1 MSKRIDLGAV
11 TAYAIAVKNGFDG
24 DEAAWL
30 ASLKGAKGDRGEKG
44 EQGIQGVKGD
54 TGAQGIQGEKGD
66 QGPKGDQGVPGIQ
79 GPKGDKGD
87 PGEKGERGE
96 KGATGETGPQGPK
109 GDRGETGATG
119 ATGGI
124 GPQGPKGPQGEK
136 GDQGLQ
142 GPKGDKGDPF
152 SIKKIYFSIG
162 EMNADFSGTDV
173 SEGEFVLIN
182 TGNVEDEDNAKLYVK
197 GQTSYNFITDL
208 SGMAGIQGPQGE
220 QGPQGI
226 QGVQG
231 VKGDKGEKGDPGP
244 AGSDATV
251 TTDSITSALGYIP
264 ADSTKVYTKT
274 EVDGMIDGVYAQAVR
289 NATSVAQVNGL
300 FQEWW
305 KKNWVEGTST
315 RTQMLERWFGNVL
328 TSSKVYGTKLPLFA
342 TSNSASGEYID
353 DSIGMTCTPSTNAVL
368 GQDDFAFKP
377 EFWCIEASGEHNSDG
392 SITIYAVELIDDIAT
407 VRSGEHL
414 TWVLQKNT
422 YWHEYTS
429 EGYHFVE
436 LKSTPDETWHRWP
449 QGTSKDG
456 VVHEFIANP
465 KYYAGMKDGT
475 ITVGTNLPVI
485 NFTSH
490 QSGVTLW
497 RKRGSQYSGASGNLI
512 KFLDIMMKLKYA
524 KKGNSGTIEG
534 CSNYSWQYTTPV
546 GEIGVER
553 IIVTTAQGANIKVGS
568 TVVIGKKGGSTD
580 RGDSAMRSLVSMK
593 KVKSL
598 EPVTIDDTSY
608 TAVNIDNGGI
618 TFDTVANETII
629 SSMPYHS
636 GYNDNVLGYDGS
648 ATNYTNG
655 SEPGLLQKIEF
666 QNGAYLIISDEL
678 WQQSKDNTNYMF
690 DCYTCHDQSKVTT
703 NGTISSDYTKQTDLT
718 LKWAVEGANTG
729 WHWEYIE
736 DTAIANDPAVCWPA
750 KVSTTAGSG
759 TGCKAGFFVVLA
771 SSDVRAGWCFSSL
784 WRGGVCGVSARDS
797 GDSPS
802 NSSWSGA
809 LGGPGLA
816 G

>member
-24 DEAAWL
+24 TEEAWL
-30 ASLKGAKGDRGEKG
+30 ASLKGAKGDKG
-44 EQGIQGVKGD
+44 DTGARGIQGEKGD
-54 TGAQGIQGEKGD
+54 TGAQGIQGEKGE
-66 QGPKGDQGVPGIQ
+66 QGIQGIQ
-79 GPKGDKGD
+79 GPKGD
-87 PGEKGERGE
+87 PGEKGDTGATGAQGP
-96 KGATGETGPQGPK
+96 KGDTGETGPQGEQGKQGIQGPK
-109 GDRGETGATG
+109 GETGD
-119 ATGGI
+119 I
-124 GPQGPKGPQGEK
+124 GPQGEQGPQGI
-136 GDQGLQ
+136 QGVQ
-142 GPKGDKGDPF
+142 GAKGDKGDPF
-152 SIKKIYFSIG
+152 SIKKIYASVAA
-162 EMNADFSGTDV
+162 MNADFSGTDT
-173 SEGEFVLIN
+173 STGDFVLIN

-197 GQTSYNFITDL
+197 GESAFTFVTDL
-208 SGMAGIQGPQGE
+208 SGAAGIQGPQGE

-231 VKGDKGEKGDPGP
+231 VKGDKGEKGDTGP

-251 TTDSITSALGYIP
+251 TTENITSALGYTP
-264 ADSTKVYTKT
+264 ADSTKIYTKT
-274 EVDGMIDGVYAQAVR
+274 EVDEMIDGLYVQAVH

-328 TSSKVYGTKLPLFA
+328 TSDKVYGTKLPLFA
-342 TSNSASGEYID
+342 TSNSANGEYID
-353 DSIGMTCTPSTNAVL
+353 DSVGLTCTPSTNSVP

-392 SITIYAVELIDDIAT
+392 SITIYAVELIDDLAT

-422 YWHEYTS
+422 YWHEYTD

-436 LKSTPDETWHRWP
+436 LKSTPDESWHRWP

-456 VVHEFIANP
+456 TVHEFIANP

-475 ITVGTNLPVI
+475 ITVGTGLPAI

-490 QSGVTLW
+490 QSGVALW

-534 CSNYSWQYTTPV
+534 CSSYNWQYTTPV
-546 GEIGVER
+546 GETGVER
-553 IIVTTAQGANIKVGS
+553 IIVTTAQGANIKEGS
-568 TVVIGKKGGSTD
+568 TVIIGKKGGSTD

-598 EPVTIDDTSY
+598 ETVTINDTSY
-608 TAVNIDNGGI
+608 TAVNIDNGGT
-618 TFDTVANETII
+618 TFDTVASETII

-678 WQQSKDNTNYMF
+678 WQWSKDDTNYML

-703 NGTISSDYTKQTDLT
+703 NGTISSDYTKQDDLT
-718 LKWAVEGANTG
+718 LKWAVEGANTN

-750 KVSTTAGSG
+750 KVSTSAGSG
-759 TGCKAGFFVVLA
+759 TGCKAGFRVSLA
-771 SSDVRAGWCFSSL
+771 SSGVRAGWCFCGL
-784 WRGGVCGVSARDS
+784 LDGGACGVSARNSGVSASDS
-797 GDSPS
+797 YWG
-802 NSSWSGA
+802 GA

>member
-1 MSKRIDLGAV
+1 MSQRIDLGAV

-24 DEAAWL
+24 NEAAWL
-30 ASLKGAKGDRGEKG
+30 ASLKGVKGDKG
-44 EQGIQGVKGD
+44 EQGIQGIKGD

-124 GPQGPKGPQGEK
+124 GPQGPKGPKGEK

-231 VKGDKGEKGDPGP
+231 VKGDTGEKGDPGP

-251 TTDSITSALGYIP
+251 TTDSITSALGYTP
-264 ADSTKVYTKT
+264 ADSTKVYTKI
-274 EVDGMIDGVYAQAVR
+274 EVDRMIDGVYAQAVR
-289 NATSVAQVNGL
+289 NATSVAQVNDL

-305 KKNWVEGTST
+305 KKNWVEGAST

-342 TSNSASGEYID
+342 TSNSVSGEYID
-353 DSIGMTCTPSTNAVL
+353 DSIGMTCTPSTNSTL

-465 KYYAGMKDGT
+465 KYYAGMKDGI
-475 ITVGTNLPVI
+475 ITVGTNLPAI

-490 QSGVTLW
+490 QSGVALW

-534 CSNYSWQYTTPV
+534 CSSYNWQYTTPV

-553 IIVTTAQGANIKVGS
+553 IIVTTAQGAKIKVGS
-568 TVVIGKKGGSTD
+568 TVIIGKKGRSTD

-598 EPVTIDDTSY
+598 EPVTINDTSY
-608 TAVNIDNGGI
+608 TAVNIDNGGT

-678 WQQSKDNTNYMF
+678 WQWSKDDTNYMF

-729 WHWEYIE
+729 GYWEYIE

-759 TGCKAGFFVVLA
+759 TGCKAGFVVFLA
-771 SSDVRAGWCFSSL
+771 SSGVRAGWCFCRL
-784 WRGGVCGVSARDS
+784 LDGGFCGVSARS
-797 GDSPS
+797 SAASPS
-802 NSSWSGA
+802 YSYWYGA

>member
-1 MSKRIDLGAV
+1 MSQRIDLGAV

-24 DEAAWL
+24 NEAAWL
-30 ASLKGAKGDRGEKG
+30 ASLKGVKGDKG
-44 EQGIQGVKGD
+44 EQGIQGIKGD

-124 GPQGPKGPQGEK
+124 GPQGPKGPKGEK

-231 VKGDKGEKGDPGP
+231 VKGDTGEKGDPGP

-251 TTDSITSALGYIP
+251 TTDSITSALGYTP
-264 ADSTKVYTKT
+264 ADSTKVYTKI
-274 EVDGMIDGVYAQAVR
+274 EVDRMIDGVYAQAVR
-289 NATSVAQVNGL
+289 NATSVAQVNDL

-305 KKNWVEGTST
+305 KKNWVEGAST

-342 TSNSASGEYID
+342 TSNSVSGEYID
-353 DSIGMTCTPSTNAVL
+353 DSIGMTCTPSTNSTL

-465 KYYAGMKDGT
+465 KYYAGMKDGI
-475 ITVGTNLPVI
+475 ITVGTNLPAI

-490 QSGVTLW
+490 QSGVALW

-534 CSNYSWQYTTPV
+534 CSSYNWQYTTPV

-553 IIVTTAQGANIKVGS
+553 IIVTTAQGAKIKVGS
-568 TVVIGKKGGSTD
+568 TVIIGKKGRSTD

-598 EPVTIDDTSY
+598 EPVTINDTSY
-608 TAVNIDNGGI
+608 TAVNIDNGGT

-678 WQQSKDNTNYMF
+678 WQWSKDDTNYMF

-729 WHWEYIE
+729 GYWEYIE

-759 TGCKAGFFVVLA
+759 TGCKAGFSVVLA
-771 SSDVRAGWCFSSL
+771 SSGVRAGWCFCGL
-784 WRGGVCGVSARDS
+784 WCGGFCGVSARAS
-797 GDSPS
+797 GGSPS
-802 NSSWSGA
+802 SSGWNGA

>member
-11 TAYAIAVKNGFDG
+11 TAYAIAVKNGFEG
-24 DEAAWL
+24 TEIAWL

-44 EQGIQGVKGD
+44 EQGAPGIQGERGATGETGPIGPQGIQGPRGAQGEKGD
-54 TGAQGIQGEKGD
+54 TGEAGPAGPQGPRGETGAVGPAGPQGKQGIQGEKGETGAAGARGE
-66 QGPKGDQGVPGIQ
+66 QGPQGIQGIQ
-79 GPKGDKGD
+79 GPKG
-87 PGEKGERGE
+87 E
-96 KGATGETGPQGPK
+96 
-109 GDRGETGATG
+109 
-119 ATGGI
+119 
-124 GPQGPKGPQGEK
+124 
-136 GDQGLQ
+136 
-142 GPKGDKGDPF
+142 KGDPF
-152 SIKKIYFSIG
+152 SIKKIYVSVAA
-162 EMNADFSGTDV
+162 MNADFGGTDT
-173 SEGEFVLIN
+173 STGDFVLIN
-182 TGNVEDEDNAKLYVK
+182 TGNVADEDNAKLYVK
-197 GQTSYNFITDL
+197 GESAFTFVTDL
-208 SGMAGIQGPQGE
+208 SGTAGIQGPQG
-220 QGPQGI
+220 P
-226 QGVQG
+226 QGVQGVQGEQGIPG
-231 VKGDKGEKGDPGP
+231 VKGDKGDP
-244 AGSDATV
+244 GSDATV
-251 TTDSITSALGYIP
+251 TTDNITSALGYTP
-264 ADSTKVYTKT
+264 ADSTKVYTKI
-274 EVDGMIDGVYAQAVR
+274 EVDRMIDGVYAQAVR
-289 NATSVAQVNGL
+289 NATSVAQVNDL

-305 KKNWVEGTST
+305 KKNWVEGAST

-342 TSNSASGEYID
+342 TSNSVSGEYID
-353 DSIGMTCTPSTNAVL
+353 DSIGMTCTPSTNSTL

-465 KYYAGMKDGT
+465 KYYAGMKDGI
-475 ITVGTNLPVI
+475 ITVGTNLPAI

-490 QSGVTLW
+490 QSGVALW

-534 CSNYSWQYTTPV
+534 CSSYDWQYTTPV

-553 IIVTTAQGANIKVGS
+553 IIVTTAQGAKIKVGS
-568 TVVIGKKGGSTD
+568 TVIIGGKKGGSTD
-580 RGDSAMRSLVSMK
+580 RSDSAMRSLVSMK

-598 EPVTIDDTSY
+598 EPVTINDTSY
-608 TAVNIDNGGI
+608 TAVNIDNGGT

-678 WQQSKDNTNYMF
+678 WQWSKDDTNYMF

-729 WHWEYIE
+729 QHWEYIE

-750 KVSTTAGSG
+750 KASTTAGSG
-759 TGCKAGFFVVLA
+759 TGCKAGFLVRLA
-771 SSDVRAGWCFSSL
+771 SSGVRAGWCFCTL
-784 WRGGVCGVSARDS
+784 LAGGLCGVSARRS
-797 GDSPS
+797 SASPS
-802 NSSWSGA
+802 SSYWDEA

>member
-1 MSKRIDLGAV
+1 MSQRIDLGAV
-11 TAYAIAVKNGFDG
+11 TAYAIAVKNGFNG
-24 DEAAWL
+24 NEAAWL
-30 ASLKGAKGDRGEKG
+30 ASLKGAKGDKG

-87 PGEKGERGE
+87 KGDKGEKGE

-109 GDRGETGATG
+109 GDTGETGATG

-226 QGVQG
+226 QGIQG
-231 VKGDKGEKGDPGP
+231 VKGDTGEKGDPGP

-251 TTDSITSALGYIP
+251 TTDSITSALGYTP
-264 ADSTKVYTKT
+264 ADSAKVYTKT

-289 NATSVAQVNGL
+289 NATSVAQVNDL

-305 KKNWVEGTST
+305 KKNWIEGIST

-328 TSSKVYGTKLPLFA
+328 TSNKVYGTKLPLFA

-353 DSIGMTCTPSTNAVL
+353 DSIGMTCTPSTNSTL

-392 SITIYAVELIDDIAT
+392 SIAIYAVELIDDIAT

-475 ITVGTNLPVI
+475 ITVGTNLPAI
-485 NFTSH
+485 IFTSH
-490 QSGVTLW
+490 QSGVALW

-534 CSNYSWQYTTPV
+534 CSSYNWQYTTPV

-553 IIVTTAQGANIKVGS
+553 IIVTTAQGAKIKVGS
-568 TVVIGKKGGSTD
+568 TVIIGKKKGGSAD

-598 EPVTIDDTSY
+598 EPVTIDGTSY
-608 TAVNIDNGGI
+608 TAVNIDNGGT

-636 GYNDNVLGYDGS
+636 GYNDDVLGYDGS

-678 WQQSKDNTNYMF
+678 WQWSKDDTNYMF

-759 TGCKAGFFVVLA
+759 TGCKAGFNVTLA
-771 SSDVRAGWCFSSL
+771 SSGVRAGWCFYNLSD
-784 WRGGVCGVSARDS
+784 GGNCGVSARYS
-797 GDSPS
+797 SHSPS
-802 NSSWSGA
+802 GSSWYGA

>member
-1 MSKRIDLGAV
+1 MSQRIDLGAV

-24 DEAAWL
+24 NEAAWL
-30 ASLKGAKGDRGEKG
+30 ASLKGAKGDKG

-96 KGATGETGPQGPK
+96 KGETGETGPQGPK
-109 GDRGETGATG
+109 GDTGETGATG

-226 QGVQG
+226 QGIQG
-231 VKGDKGEKGDPGP
+231 VKGDTGEKGDPGP

-251 TTDSITSALGYIP
+251 TTDSITSALGYTP
-264 ADSTKVYTKT
+264 ADSTKVYTKI
-274 EVDGMIDGVYAQAVR
+274 EVDGMIDGVYAQSVR

-305 KKNWVEGTST
+305 KKNWVEGIST

-342 TSNSASGEYID
+342 TSNSANGEYID
-353 DSIGMTCTPSTNAVL
+353 DSVGMTCTPSTNSTL

-377 EFWCIEASGEHNSDG
+377 EFWCVEASGEHNSDG

-407 VRSGEHL
+407 VRSGKHL

-475 ITVGTNLPVI
+475 ITVGTNLPAI

-490 QSGVTLW
+490 QSGVALW

-534 CSNYSWQYTTPV
+534 CSSYNWQYTTSV
-546 GEIGVER
+546 GETGVER

-568 TVVIGKKGGSTD
+568 TVIIGKKGGSTD

-608 TAVNIDNGGI
+608 TAVNIDNGGT

-678 WQQSKDNTNYMF
+678 WQWSKDDTNYMF

-759 TGCKAGFFVVLA
+759 TGCKAGFSVLLA
-771 SSDVRAGWCFSSL
+771 SSGVRAGWCFSSL
-784 WRGGVCGVSARDS
+784 WDGGACGVSARNSD
-797 GDSPS
+797 GSPS
-802 NSSWSGA
+802 ISTWNGA

>member
-11 TAYAIAVKNGFDG
+11 TAYAIAVKNGFEG
-24 DEAAWL
+24 TEVAWL
-30 ASLKGAKGDRGEKG
+30 ASLKGVKGDRGEKG
-44 EQGIQGVKGD
+44 EQG
-54 TGAQGIQGEKGD
+54 APGIQGE
-66 QGPKGDQGVPGIQ
+66 
-79 GPKGDKGD
+79 
-87 PGEKGERGE
+87 R
-96 KGATGETGPQGPK
+96 GATGETGPIGPQGIQGPRGVQGEK
-109 GDRGETGATG
+109 GDTGNVGPA
-119 ATGGI
+119 
-124 GPQGPKGPQGEK
+124 GPQGPKGETGAVGPAGPQGKPGIQGEK
-136 GDQGLQ
+136 GETGDTGPQGKQ
-142 GPKGDKGDPF
+142 GPQGIQGVQGAKGDKGDPF
-152 SIKKIYFSIG
+152 SIKKIYASVT
-162 EMNADFSGTDV
+162 EMNADFSGTDT
-173 SEGEFVLIN
+173 STGDFVLIN
-182 TGNVEDEDNAKLYVK
+182 TGNVADEDNAKLYVK
-197 GQTSYNFITDL
+197 GESAFTFVTDL
-208 SGMAGIQGPQGE
+208 SGTAGIQGPQGP
-220 QGPQGI
+220 QGVQGI
-226 QGVQG
+226 QGEQGIPG
-231 VKGDKGEKGDPGP
+231 VKGDKGDP
-244 AGSDATV
+244 GSDATV
-251 TTDSITSALGYIP
+251 TTDNITSALGYTP

-274 EVDGMIDGVYAQAVR
+274 EVDEMIDGIYIQAVH

-328 TSSKVYGTKLPLFA
+328 TSNKVYGTKLPLFA
-342 TSNSASGEYID
+342 TSNSANGEYID
-353 DSIGMTCTPSTNAVL
+353 DSVGMTCTPSTNSTL

-475 ITVGTNLPVI
+475 ITVGTNLPAI

-490 QSGVTLW
+490 QSGVALW

-534 CSNYSWQYTTPV
+534 CSNYNWQYTTPV
-546 GEIGVER
+546 GETGVER

-568 TVVIGKKGGSTD
+568 TVIIGKKGGSTD

-608 TAVNIDNGGI
+608 TAVNIDNGGT
-618 TFDTVANETII
+618 TFDTVASETMI

-678 WQQSKDNTNYMF
+678 WQWSKDDTNYMF

-718 LKWAVEGANTG
+718 LKWAVEGANTS

-759 TGCKAGFFVVLA
+759 TGCKAGFRVILA
-771 SSDVRAGWCFSSL
+771 SSGVRAGWCFSPL
-784 WRGGVCGVSARDS
+784 WNGGGCGVSARTS
-797 GDSPS
+797 GGSPS
-802 NSSWSGA
+802 NSNWYGA

>member
-11 TAYAIAVKNGFDG
+11 TAYAIAVKNGFEG
-24 DEAAWL
+24 TEVAWL
-30 ASLKGAKGDRGEKG
+30 ASLKGAKGDKG

-226 QGVQG
+226 QGIQG
-231 VKGDKGEKGDPGP
+231 VKGDTGEKGDPGP

-251 TTDSITSALGYIP
+251 TTDSITSALGYTP

-353 DSIGMTCTPSTNAVL
+353 DSIGMTCTPSTNSTL

-475 ITVGTNLPVI
+475 ITVGTNLPAI

-490 QSGVTLW
+490 QSGVALW

-534 CSNYSWQYTTPV
+534 CSNYNWQYTTPV

-568 TVVIGKKGGSTD
+568 TVIVGKKGGSTD
-580 RGDSAMRSLVSMK
+580 RGNSALRSLVSMK

-608 TAVNIDNGGI
+608 TAVNIDNGGT
-618 TFDTVANETII
+618 TFDTVANKTII

-678 WQQSKDNTNYMF
+678 WQWSKDDTNYMF

-718 LKWAVEGANTG
+718 LKWAVEGANSG
-729 WHWEYIE
+729 WQYIE

-750 KVSTTAGSG
+750 KVSKTAGSG
-759 TGCKAGFFVVLA
+759 TGCKAGFAVSLA
-771 SSDVRAGWCFSSL
+771 SSGGCAGWCFCRLSH
-784 WRGGVCGVSARDS
+784 GGSCGVSARIS
-797 GDSPS
+797 NYSPS
-802 NSSWSGA
+802 YSYWDGA

>member
-11 TAYAIAVKNGFDG
+11 TAYAIAAKNGFEGTEKD
-24 DEAAWL
+24 WL
-30 ASLKGAKGDRGEKG
+30 ASLKGAKGD
-44 EQGIQGVKGD
+44 KGD

-66 QGPKGDQGVPGIQ
+66 QGIQGIQ

-87 PGEKGERGE
+87 QGEQGIQGIQGEKG
-96 KGATGETGPQGPK
+96 
-109 GDRGETGATG
+109 DTGATG
-119 ATGGI
+119 ATG
-124 GPQGPKGPQGEK
+124 PKGDTGATGPQGEQGKQGIQGEKGEK
-136 GDQGLQ
+136 GDTGAQGEQ
-142 GPKGDKGDPF
+142 GPQGVQGIQGAKGDKGDPF
-152 SIKKIYFSIG
+152 SIKKIYTSIVT
-162 EMNADFSGTDV
+162 MNADFSGTDTSV
-173 SEGEFVLIN
+173 GDFVLIN

-197 GQTSYNFITDL
+197 GETAFTFVTDL
-208 SGMAGIQGPQGE
+208 SGAAGIQGPQGE
-220 QGPQGI
+220 QGPQGV
-226 QGVQG
+226 QGEQGIQG
-231 VKGDKGEKGDPGP
+231 VKGDKGDP
-244 AGSDATV
+244 GSDATV
-251 TTDSITSALGYIP
+251 TTENITSALGYTP
-264 ADSTKVYTKT
+264 ADSTKTYTKS
-274 EVDGMIDGVYAQAVR
+274 EVDEMIDGLYVQAVH

-328 TSSKVYGTKLPLFA
+328 TSDKVYGTKLPLFA
-342 TSNSASGEYID
+342 TSNSATGEYID
-353 DSIGMTCTPSTNAVL
+353 DSIGLTCTPSTNTSA

-392 SITIYAVELIDDIAT
+392 SITIYAVELIDDLAT

-429 EGYHFVE
+429 EGYHYVE
-436 LKSTPDETWHRWP
+436 LKSTADETWHRWP

-456 VVHEFIANP
+456 TVHEFIANP

-475 ITVGTNLPVI
+475 ITVGTNLPAI

-490 QSGVTLW
+490 QSGVALW

-534 CSNYSWQYTTPV
+534 CSSYNWQYTTPV
-546 GEIGVER
+546 GETGVER
-553 IIVTTAQGANIKVGS
+553 VIVTTAQGANIKVGS
-568 TVVIGKKGGSTD
+568 TVIVGKKGGSTD
-580 RGDSAMRSLVSMK
+580 RGDSAMRSLASMK

-598 EPVTIDDTSY
+598 ESVTINDTSY
-608 TAVNIDNGGI
+608 IAVNIDNGGT
-618 TFDTVANETII
+618 TFDTVASETII

-655 SEPGLLQKIEF
+655 TEPGLLQKVEF

-678 WQQSKDNTNYMF
+678 WQWSKDDTNYMF

-703 NGTISSDYTKQTDLT
+703 NGTISSDYTKQSDLT
-718 LKWAVEGANTG
+718 LKWAVEGANTN

-750 KVSTTAGSG
+750 KVSTSAGSG
-759 TGCKAGFFVVLA
+759 TGCKAGFLVYLA
-771 SSDVRAGWCFSSL
+771 SSGVRAGWCFSAL
-784 WRGGVCGVSARDS
+784 WDGGVCGVSARGS
-797 GDSPS
+797 HDSPS
-802 NSSWSGA
+802 ASYWHGA